1 MDNDLYSDI
10 STFRGYHWR
19 GTDCNDLDS
28 TVYPGRKHHK
38 NIPNHDHDCNGVW
51 GMDEKG
57 HSWEE
62 KLCGN
67 STRLGVGVIGD
78 SAGAHFS
85 IPEKF
90 FNVSIMGNGTFD
102 DLLPR
107 VADEL
112 DLPQESAYTAH
123 TNTSYPS
130 HSVYKHLRKW
140 NLCNNNDFQN
150 LGVNG
155 GDSDNTQGN
164 IKALS
169 RNQDHD
175 HPMLMFLELVG
186 NDVCTRGQ
194 IISSQ
199 KFKAN
204 ILKLLSYLDTRLPK
218 GSHLVILGLA
228 DGDLLFKYLTGS
240 THPLEITYDQ
250 MYDFLNC
257 LQISPCPGW
266 LNTNATVR
274 EETTKAAKRL
284 SKVYQEII
292 DEGIHFANF
301 DMQYY
306 DFPTEQMFERMY
318 LENKAPTDMIERCD
332 GFHPSGL
339 FHSYLADWLWLQ
351 IGTQHPEWIGPENPH
366 NA

>member
-1 MDNDLYSDI
+1 
-10 STFRGYHWR
+10 
-19 GTDCNDLDS
+19 
-28 TVYPGRKHHK
+28 
-38 NIPNHDHDCNGVW
+38 
-51 GMDEKG
+51 MDEKG